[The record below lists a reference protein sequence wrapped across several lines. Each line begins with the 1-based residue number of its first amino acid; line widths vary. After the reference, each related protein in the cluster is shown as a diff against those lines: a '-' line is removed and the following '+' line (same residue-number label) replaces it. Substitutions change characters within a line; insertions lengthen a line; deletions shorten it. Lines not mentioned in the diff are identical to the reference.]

1 MRRLADELD
10 ADAVQEQVEL
20 LQIERAVAIIINV
33 LDEVVD
39 LRYGTSTTRA
49 RDATLSEDQQRE
61 SYGNG
66 WRFGWSLIRCVS
78 KVVN

>member
-20 LQIERAVAIIINV
+20 LEVEGAVAIIIDV

-39 LRYGTSTTRA
+39 LRYGLSRRENATTRD
-49 RDATLSEDQQRE
+49 RSKKGG

-66 WRFGWSLIRCVS
+66 WRFGWSLMRCVS

>member
-20 LQIERAVAIIINV
+20 LQIERAVAVVVDV

-39 LRYGTSTTRA
+39 LRYG
-49 RDATLSEDQQRE
+49 LSRHEKHNNPRQIKKGG

>member
-20 LQIERAVAIIINV
+20 LEVQRAVAVVVDV

-39 LRYGTSTTRA
+39 LRCSKPSRRETTTRPSQKISKGVLRKWMA
-49 RDATLSEDQQRE
+49 LRL
-61 SYGNG
+61 
-66 WRFGWSLIRCVS
+66 VS
-78 KVVN
+78 HKVRQ

>member
-20 LQIERAVAIIINV
+20 LEVEGAVAVVVDV

-39 LRYGTSTTRA
+39 LRYG
-49 RDATLSEDQQRE
+49 LSRHEKHNNPRQIKKGGVLRK
-61 SYGNG
+61 
-66 WRFGWSLIRCVS
+66 WMALRLVS
-78 KVVN
+78 HEVRQ

>member
-10 ADAVQEQVEL
+10 ADAVKEQVEL
-20 LQIERAVAIIINV
+20 LEIKGADAVVVDV

-39 LRYGTSTTRA
+39 LRYGLSRRENATTRD
-49 RDATLSEDQQRE
+49 RSKKGG

>member
-20 LQIERAVAIIINV
+20 LQIQGAVAVVVDV

-39 LRYGTSTTRA
+39 LRYGLSRRETQQP
-49 RDATLSEDQQRE
+49 ATDQKRGGPTEMDGASVGLS
-61 SYGNG
+61 
-66 WRFGWSLIRCVS
+66 
-78 KVVN
+78 

>member
-20 LQIERAVAIIINV
+20 LEVEGAVAVVVDV

-39 LRYGTSTTRA
+39 LRCGLSRHENTTTRDRSKRGVLRKWMA
-49 RDATLSEDQQRE
+49 LRL
-61 SYGNG
+61 
-66 WRFGWSLIRCVS
+66 VS
-78 KVVN
+78 HKVRQ

>member
-20 LQIERAVAIIINV
+20 LEVEGAIAVVVDV

-39 LRYGTSTTRA
+39 LRYG
-49 RDATLSEDQQRE
+49 LSRHEKHNTPRQIKKGGVLRK
-61 SYGNG
+61 
-66 WRFGWSLIRCVS
+66 WMALRLVS
-78 KVVN
+78 HKVRQ

>member
-20 LQIERAVAIIINV
+20 LEVEGAVAVVVDV

-39 LRYGTSTTRA
+39 LRWRMSAAHKRS
-49 RDATLSEDQQRE
+49 ATLE
-61 SYGNG
+61 N
-66 WRFGWSLIRCVS
+66 
-78 KVVN
+78 KVRGPTEMDGASVGLS

>member
-20 LQIERAVAIIINV
+20 LEVEGAVAIIINV

-39 LRYGTSTTRA
+39 LRCYRITTRKHNNSPRQIKKGRGPTEMDGA
-49 RDATLSEDQQRE
+49 SVGLS
-61 SYGNG
+61 
-66 WRFGWSLIRCVS
+66 
-78 KVVN
+78 

>member
-20 LQIERAVAIIINV
+20 LEVEGAVAVVVDV

-39 LRYGTSTTRA
+39 LRCYRITTRKHNNPRQINKGGVLRKWMA
-49 RDATLSEDQQRE
+49 LRL
-61 SYGNG
+61 
-66 WRFGWSLIRCVS
+66 VS
-78 KVVN
+78 HKVRQ

>member
-20 LQIERAVAIIINV
+20 LQIEGAVAVVVDV

-39 LRYGTSTTRA
+39 LRYRTSTTPT
-49 RDATLSEDQQRE
+49 RDAVLSGSSKG

>member
-20 LQIERAVAIIINV
+20 LQIEGAVAVVVDV

-39 LRYGTSTTRA
+39 LRYGTSTTPA
-49 RDATLSEDQQRE
+49 RDAVLS
-61 SYGNG
+61 G
-66 WRFGWSLIRCVS
+66 
-78 KVVN
+78 

>member
-20 LQIERAVAIIINV
+20 LQIQGAVPVVVDV

-39 LRYGTSTTRA
+39 LR
-49 RDATLSEDQQRE
+49 
-61 SYGNG
+61 
-66 WRFGWSLIRCVS
+66 
-78 KVVN
+78 

>member
-20 LQIERAVAIIINV
+20 LQIQGTIPVVVDV

-39 LRYGTSTTRA
+39 LRWTTSRRENTKRSSQDKVRGPTEMDGA
-49 RDATLSEDQQRE
+49 SVGLS
-61 SYGNG
+61 
-66 WRFGWSLIRCVS
+66 
-78 KVVN
+78 

>member
-20 LQIERAVAIIINV
+20 LQIERAVAVVVDV

-39 LRYGTSTTRA
+39 LRYGLSRRYDATTRD
-49 RDATLSEDQQRE
+49 RSKKGG

>member
-20 LQIERAVAIIINV
+20 LEVQRAVAVVVDV

-39 LRYGTSTTRA
+39 LRYGLSRRYNATTRD
-49 RDATLSEDQQRE
+49 RSKKGG

>member
-20 LQIERAVAIIINV
+20 LEVEGAVAVVVDV

-39 LRYGTSTTRA
+39 LRYGLSRRENATTRDDQKRGGPTEMDGA
-49 RDATLSEDQQRE
+49 SVGLS
-61 SYGNG
+61 
-66 WRFGWSLIRCVS
+66 
-78 KVVN
+78 

>member
-20 LQIERAVAIIINV
+20 LEVEGAVAIIINV

-39 LRYGTSTTRA
+39 LRCYRTSRHENTTTRDRSKKGGGPTEMDGA
-49 RDATLSEDQQRE
+49 SVGLS
-61 SYGNG
+61 
-66 WRFGWSLIRCVS
+66 
-78 KVVN
+78 

>member
-20 LQIERAVAIIINV
+20 LEVERAVAVVVDV

-39 LRYGTSTTRA
+39 LRWTTSKTYATRSSQKISKGGPTEMDGA
-49 RDATLSEDQQRE
+49 SVGLS
-61 SYGNG
+61 
-66 WRFGWSLIRCVS
+66 
-78 KVVN
+78 

>member
-20 LQIERAVAIIINV
+20 LEIEGAVAVVVDV

-39 LRYGTSTTRA
+39 LRYGLSRRENATTRD
-49 RDATLSEDQQRE
+49 R
-61 SYGNG
+61 
-66 WRFGWSLIRCVS
+66 
-78 KVVN
+78 

>member
-20 LQIERAVAIIINV
+20 LEVQGTIPVVVDV

-39 LRYGTSTTRA
+39 LRYRRRRRPRATRSS
-49 RDATLSEDQQRE
+49 RDKVRGPTEMDGASVGLS
-61 SYGNG
+61 
-66 WRFGWSLIRCVS
+66 
-78 KVVN
+78 

>member
-20 LQIERAVAIIINV
+20 LQIQGAVAVVVDV

-39 LRYGTSTTRA
+39 LRYRTSTTHA
-49 RDATLSEDQQRE
+49 RDAVLSEIRKQG

>member
-20 LQIERAVAIIINV
+20 LEVEGAVAVVVDV

-39 LRYGTSTTRA
+39 LRWTTSKTYATRSSQKISKGSPTEMDGA
-49 RDATLSEDQQRE
+49 SVGLS
-61 SYGNG
+61 
-66 WRFGWSLIRCVS
+66 
-78 KVVN
+78 

>member
-20 LQIERAVAIIINV
+20 LEVEGAVAIIINV

-39 LRYGTSTTRA
+39 LRCGLSRREFTTRSSQDKVRGPTEMDGA
-49 RDATLSEDQQRE
+49 SVGLS
-61 SYGNG
+61 
-66 WRFGWSLIRCVS
+66 
-78 KVVN
+78 

>member
-20 LQIERAVAIIINV
+20 LQIERAVAVVVDV

-39 LRYGTSTTRA
+39 LRYGLSRHENTTTRGRSA
-49 RDATLSEDQQRE
+49 KGG

>member
-20 LQIERAVAIIINV
+20 LEVEGAVAVVVDV

-39 LRYGTSTTRA
+39 LRRYRTSRHENTTTRD
-49 RDATLSEDQQRE
+49 RSKKGG

>member
-20 LQIERAVAIIINV
+20 LQIEGAVAVVVDV

-39 LRYGTSTTRA
+39 L
-49 RDATLSEDQQRE
+49 
-61 SYGNG
+61 
-66 WRFGWSLIRCVS
+66 CV
-78 KVVN
+78 

>member
-20 LQIERAVAIIINV
+20 LEVEGAVAIIINV

-39 LRYGTSTTRA
+39 LRWTTSATHKRS
-49 RDATLSEDQQRE
+49 ATLENKVKG

>member
-20 LQIERAVAIIINV
+20 LQIERAVAVVVDV

-39 LRYGTSTTRA
+39 LRYGLSRREDTTRISQDKVGGPTEMDGA
-49 RDATLSEDQQRE
+49 SVGLS
-61 SYGNG
+61 
-66 WRFGWSLIRCVS
+66 
-78 KVVN
+78 

>member
-20 LQIERAVAIIINV
+20 LEVEGAVAVVVDV

-39 LRYGTSTTRA
+39 LRYGLSRRKNTTTRD
-49 RDATLSEDQQRE
+49 R
-61 SYGNG
+61 
-66 WRFGWSLIRCVS
+66 
-78 KVVN
+78 

>member
-20 LQIERAVAIIINV
+20 LEVEGAVAVVVDV

-39 LRYGTSTTRA
+39 LRYGLSRHEKHNT
-49 RDATLSEDQQRE
+49 DADRKKGG

-66 WRFGWSLIRCVS
+66 WRFGWSLMRCVS

>member
-20 LQIERAVAIIINV
+20 LEVESTISVVVDV

-39 LRYGTSTTRA
+39 LRYIRSRREDTTRISQDKVGGPTEMDGA
-49 RDATLSEDQQRE
+49 SVGLS
-61 SYGNG
+61 
-66 WRFGWSLIRCVS
+66 
-78 KVVN
+78 

>member
-20 LQIERAVAIIINV
+20 LEVEGAVAVVVDV

-39 LRYGTSTTRA
+39 LRYIRSRRESTTT
-49 RDATLSEDQQRE
+49 RDR
-61 SYGNG
+61 
-66 WRFGWSLIRCVS
+66 
-78 KVVN
+78 

>member
-20 LQIERAVAIIINV
+20 LEVEGAVAVVVDV

-39 LRYGTSTTRA
+39 LRWTMLAAHKCS
-49 RDATLSEDQQRE
+49 ATLE
-61 SYGNG
+61 N
-66 WRFGWSLIRCVS
+66 
-78 KVVN
+78 KVRGPTEMDGASVGLS

>member
-20 LQIERAVAIIINV
+20 LEVEGAVAVVVDV

-39 LRYGTSTTRA
+39 LRYGLSRHENTTTRD
-49 RDATLSEDQQRE
+49 R
-61 SYGNG
+61 
-66 WRFGWSLIRCVS
+66 
-78 KVVN
+78 